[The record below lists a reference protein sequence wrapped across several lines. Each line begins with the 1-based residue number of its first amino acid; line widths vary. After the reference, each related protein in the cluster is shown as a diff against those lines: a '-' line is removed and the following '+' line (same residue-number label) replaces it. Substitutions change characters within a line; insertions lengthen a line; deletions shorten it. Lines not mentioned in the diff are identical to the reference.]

1 MASSTEEVSVA
12 QIDTPNDRTQDDT
25 TTSEKQF
32 AVLKNFDFLE
42 YELESQGVSKVVY
55 IFIYT
60 NVMNNLIIL
69 FKSFSI

>member
-12 QIDTPNDRTQDDT
+12 LIETPNDRTQDDT

-42 YELESQGVSKVVY
+42 YELESQGVSLF
-55 IFIYT
+55 FI
-60 NVMNNLIIL
+60 
-69 FKSFSI
+69 